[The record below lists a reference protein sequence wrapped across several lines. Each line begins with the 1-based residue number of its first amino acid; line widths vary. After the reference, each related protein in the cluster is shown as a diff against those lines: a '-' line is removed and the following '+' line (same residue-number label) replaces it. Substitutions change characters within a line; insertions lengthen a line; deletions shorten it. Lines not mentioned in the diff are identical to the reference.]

1 MGLKYS
7 LYNVVWYDGVN
18 AYVTKFILKS
28 DKDGKRDLLN
38 FWKEKGIDGRVLEVD
53 LLYSITLENIIS
65 FSNGD
70 GEQKQA
76 FKYFKEMY
84 F

>member
-1 MGLKYS
+1 MKYS
-7 LYNVVWYDGVN
+7 LYNVVWYDGVD

-28 DKDGKRDLLN
+28 NKEDAKYDLLD
-38 FWKEKGIDGRVLEVD
+38 FWTKRGFDGRFLELD
-53 LLYSITLENIIS
+53 ELYIVNFDNIIA

-70 GEQKQA
+70 NEQKRA
-76 FKYFKEMY
+76 LEYFKEMY

>member
-1 MGLKYS
+1 MKYS
-7 LYNVVWYDGVN
+7 LFNVVWYDGVD

-28 DKDGKRDLLN
+28 DKNGKRDLLN
-38 FWKEKGIDGRVLEVD
+38 YWEERGFDGRILEVD
-53 LLYSITLENIIS
+53 LLYSVSLENILS

-70 GEQKQA
+70 DEYKRA
-76 FKYFKEMY
+76 FDYFKEMY